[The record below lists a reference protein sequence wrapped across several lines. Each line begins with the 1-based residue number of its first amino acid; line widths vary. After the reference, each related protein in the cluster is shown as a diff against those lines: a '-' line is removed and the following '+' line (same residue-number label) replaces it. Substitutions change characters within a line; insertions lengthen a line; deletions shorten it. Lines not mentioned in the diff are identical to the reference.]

1 MSSVRWDRSEPPDTV
16 GALPQKA
23 LPPETPKIRRL
34 LSKVPSTGI
43 HWLRWYLLSTAPA
56 ILNRH
61 TTTSHV
67 QLLNKEM
74 LNSHLDSILGNGDT
88 LPLSQKVLL
97 GSTDVGT
104 KIVRN

>member
-1 MSSVRWDRSEPPDTV
+1 MIY
-16 GALPQKA
+16 
-23 LPPETPKIRRL
+23 ETKYML
-34 LSKVPSTGI
+34 CNFNLFTD
-43 HWLRWYLLSTAPA
+43 
-56 ILNRH
+56 RH